1 MRAFY
6 LPIVLTIG
14 GNLLYHLAQ
23 KSIPQTANPMITLLL
38 AYAAGMAVCAVG
50 AVFYPAAGKPFM
62 ASVREANWAVVA
74 VGLGAA
80 TIEIGF
86 LLAYR
91 AGWRLS
97 TAAVTSSVAVT
108 VLFIPLGVLLFKER
122 LSLWNAV
129 GVLFCLAGLLLVSQK

>member
-23 KSIPQTANPMITLLL
+23 KSIPQTVNPMITLLL
-38 AYAAGMAVCAVG
+38 AYAAGMAACAMG
-50 AVFYPAAGKPFM
+50 AVFYPAAGKPFI

-108 VLFIPLGVLLFKER
+108 VLFIPLGALLFKER